1 MSYAPWERE
10 LLAVLA
16 EMPFLDR
23 LELAAVTGWSRGAV
37 YRAVDRLE
45 REGCLVSLA
54 HATAVIAR
62 TRRYHLTAEGLRRLA
77 KVEESGPPEQAVEEL
92 LRLHPVSRQWQRLLL
107 ERLDGVAV
115 ICRLAATVS
124 NLDHPIGFRWYRA
137 DPLDAALT
145 LPGGR
150 TLGILREGHTTD
162 RTGFAKRVWRLG
174 QGPLPGVVLVLVP
187 DEVRLRHARSL
198 LARTPVAALLALERD
213 AALAGPERR
222 IWRPP
227 SGNAALALGYAL
239 ERLRPGGELPAEEP
253 LLKAALPNDRET
265 AVNAL
270 PVLLTPAEK
279 RAMDLLADWPWL
291 SRRELASLLHVSEP
305 RVSQLAVSLEGH
317 GLTARPEGAGGRLAL
332 SDRGLALLAR
342 RDRASVSAARKRWS
356 VSPIDA
362 ARPMHWRNVSG
373 GRSRQ
378 LFRNLDHTAAVHEF
392 IAALAVQA
400 RYLGWGTAELDP
412 PHRASRH
419 FPHGGRL
426 RAVHPDACGLL
437 RRGSGTWA
445 FLLEWERRAVRPA
458 TMTQRLAPYLRYYST
473 ARPTD
478 DHGVRP
484 AVLVVFDDSIAAG
497 HFLRLAGREMKR
509 AGTQVPLL
517 VSHRRDIE
525 ALGPLGRAWRV
536 PGGQGR
542 VGPLPAP
549 PEGDDG
555 EPGRRQLPVLWSV
568 SHRREETVSQQHKSR
583 PGGPRGRRGRA
594 VVRLDAAA
602 LWERLAELDRSQNWL
617 ARETGVS
624 HAYLSMLVNGGRAPS
639 EGIQKRMLKALGLSQ
654 FNQLFR
660 LEVTD
665 EQT

>member
-1 MSYAPWERE
+1 MRPAPLEGE
-10 LLAVLA
+10 LLGVLA

-37 YRAVDRLE
+37 YRGVGKLE
-45 REGCLVSLA
+45 QGGYVASVP
-54 HATAVIAR
+54 HATGVIAR
-62 TRRYHLTAEGLRRLA
+62 TRRYRLTAHGVRRLA
-77 KVEESGPPEQAVEEL
+77 GDGGDAVDGL
-92 LRLHPVSRQWQRLLL
+92 LRDRPVSRQWQRLLL

-115 ICRLAATVS
+115 IYRLAAAVS
-124 NLDHPIGFRWYRA
+124 SLAHTIGFRWYRA

-150 TLGILREGHTTD
+150 TLGILRLGHTAD

-187 DEVRLRHARSL
+187 DEVRLRHARRL
-198 LARTPVAALLALERD
+198 LARAPVNALLTLEAD
-213 AALAGPERR
+213 AALAGSERR

-239 ERLRPGGELPAEEP
+239 ERLRPGGELPSEEP
-253 LLKAALPNDRET
+253 LSKAVLPNDGET
-265 AVNAL
+265 AVDAL
-270 PVLLTPAEK
+270 SALLTLAGK
-279 RAMDLLADWPWL
+279 RALDLLADWPWL
-291 SRRELASLLHVSEP
+291 SRRELASLLNVSEP
-305 RVSQLAVSLEGH
+305 RASQLVVSLEGH
-317 GLTARPEGAGGRLAL
+317 GLVARPEGAGGRLAL
-332 SDRGLALLAR
+332 SDAGLALLAR
-342 RDRASVSAARKRWS
+342 RIRSSVSAARKRWS
-356 VSPIDA
+356 VSPIDT

-378 LFRNLDHTAAVHEF
+378 LLRNLDHTSAVHGF

-400 RYLGWGTAELDP
+400 RSLGWEVVQLDP

-437 RRGSGTWA
+437 RRGSDTWA

-458 TMTQRLAPYLRYYST
+458 TMTQHLAPYLRYYST
-473 ARPTD
+473 PRPTD
-478 DHGVRP
+478 DQGVRP
-484 AVLVVFDDSIAAG
+484 AVLVVFDDGIAAG
-497 HFLRLAGREMKR
+497 HFLRLAGREIQR
-509 AGTQVPLL
+509 AGTRVPLL
-517 VSHRRDIE
+517 VSHRSDIQ

-536 PGGQGR
+536 PGGQGM
-542 VGPLPAP
+542 VGPLPLRQEA
-549 PEGDDG
+549 DARV
-555 EPGRRQLPVLWSV
+555 PGRRQLPVVRPV
-568 SHRREETVSQQHKSR
+568 SHRRGEAASQQHRSR
-583 PGGPRGRRGRA
+583 PGGPRRRRGRA

-639 EGIQKRMLKALGLSQ
+639 EGIQRRMLKALGLSQ
-654 FNQLFR
+654 FDQLFR
-660 LEVTD
+660 PEVTD

>member
-1 MSYAPWERE
+1 MRSAPLEEE

-37 YRAVDRLE
+37 YQGVGRLE
-45 REGCLVSLA
+45 RDGCVLSVP
-54 HATAVIAR
+54 HATAVVAR
-62 TRRYHLTAEGLRRLA
+62 TRRYRLTAHGVRRLA
-77 KVEESGPPEQAVEEL
+77 GDGGDAVDGL
-92 LRLHPVSRQWQRLLL
+92 LRDLPVCRQWVRILLQ
-107 ERLDGVAV
+107 RLDGLAA
-115 ICRLAATVS
+115 IYRLAAAIA
-124 NLDHPIGFRWYRA
+124 NAAHPIAFRWYRA
-137 DPLDAALT
+137 APLDAAIT
-145 LPGGR
+145 LPGRR
-150 TLGILREGHTTD
+150 TLGILRLGHTAD

-174 QGPLPGVVLVLVP
+174 QGPLPGLFLVLVP
-187 DEVRLRHARSL
+187 DDLRLKYARRL
-198 LARTPVAALLALERD
+198 LARAPVNALLALERD
-213 AALAGPERR
+213 AALAGTERR

-227 SGNAALALGYAL
+227 SGNAVLALGYAL
-239 ERLRPGGELPAEEP
+239 ERLRPGGELPSEEP
-253 LLKAALPNDRET
+253 LSKAVLPNDSET

-270 PVLLTPAEK
+270 SALLTPAGK
-279 RAMDLLADWPWL
+279 RALDLLADWPWL
-291 SRRELASLLHVSEP
+291 SRRELASLLNVSEP
-305 RVSQLAVSLEGH
+305 RASQLAVSLEGH
-317 GLTARPEGAGGRLAL
+317 GLVARPEGAGGRLAL
-332 SDRGLALLAR
+332 SDAGMALLAR
-342 RDRASVSAARKRWS
+342 RDRSSVSAARKRWS
-356 VSPIDA
+356 VSPIDT

-378 LFRNLDHTAAVHEF
+378 LLRNLDHTSAVHGF
-392 IAALAVQA
+392 IAALAAQA
-400 RYLGWGTAELDP
+400 RSLGWEVCQLDP

-437 RRGSGTWA
+437 RRGSDTWA

-458 TMTQRLAPYLRYYST
+458 TMAQRLAPYLRYYST
-473 ARPTD
+473 PGPTD

-484 AVLVVFDDSIAAG
+484 AVLVVFDDDIAAG
-497 HFLRLAGREMKR
+497 HFLRLVGREMQR

-517 VSHRRDIE
+517 VSHRRDIQG
-525 ALGPLGRAWRV
+525 LGPLGRAWQA
-536 PGGQGR
+536 PGGQGMFP
-542 VGPLPAP
+542 PLPAP
-549 PEGDDG
+549 PETDAR
-555 EPGRRQLPVLWSV
+555 EPGRRQLPVVRPV
-568 SHRREETVSQQHKSR
+568 SHSRGEAASQQHKSQ

-654 FNQLFR
+654 FEQLFR
-660 LEVTD
+660 PEVTD